1 MRAARYGWI
10 AWFCLCAFVATDGLR
25 AADQHPVPEPTAL
38 LVDEV
43 GALTDAERE
52 ALAARLKTIQSSG
65 RAQVAILISSGIARE
80 PLADYAL
87 RVAEKWALGR
97 AQRDDGLLVLVIPS
111 ATAARIEVGYGLEG
125 VIPDAR
131 ASQWLDDLLPAI
143 KTKELARG
151 LDHLLDQI
159 EGVLPNAKT
168 DTNTANDLFPDH
180 PEWRL
185 AFVLVVFSPFAL
197 FPLFFG
203 RSGAFAS
210 GPLLAAFYGGAAW
223 VLWESPAAAF
233 AVAAV
238 ALPFPFLWGLNW
250 REPEEL
256 GRGLRYGRTV
266 GNLIGVALFFSV
278 ITLFVGAGVS
288 AMEPDAVWVA
298 PLFAGLLSVG
308 LAICLFPGKPAH
320 YLGLVLTSAMQFV
333 FILVVAA
340 VALAPFMPHPG
351 RMAFTAAAV
360 VTACTALG
368 FYLDSR
374 ERARG
379 ARRRW
384 SLWCFGLALLLALP
398 FSVLALLLAAG
409 GEDFHTQLVQAA
421 AGSGSI
427 AAVLALAARVGLIA
441 AVRIGLGGRF
451 GGGGAGRSG

>member
-1 MRAARYGWI
+1 LRAARYGWI
-10 AWFCLCAFVATDGLR
+10 AWLCLCVFAATNGVY
-25 AADQHPVPEPTAL
+25 AADRHPIPEPTSL

-43 GALTDAERE
+43 GALTDAERQHI
-52 ALAARLKTIQSSG
+52 AVRLKTIQDSG
-65 RAQVAILISSGIARE
+65 RAQVAILISSGIEAE

-87 RVAEKWALGR
+87 RVAEKWQLGR

-131 ASQWLDDLLPAI
+131 ASQWLDGLLPAI
-143 KTKELARG
+143 KKKELARG

-159 EGVLPNAKT
+159 EGVLPSAKT
-168 DTNTANDLFPDH
+168 NTNTENYLFPDH

-185 AFVLVVFSPFAL
+185 PFVLVVFSPFAL

-203 RSGAFAS
+203 RSGALAS
-210 GPLLAAFYGGAAW
+210 GPLLAAFYGGATWA
-223 VLWESPAAAF
+223 LWESPAAGL

-238 ALPFPFLWGLNW
+238 ALPLPFLWGLNRRD
-250 REPEEL
+250 REKL
-256 GRGLRYGRTV
+256 GRGLRYARTF

-278 ITLFVGAGVS
+278 IALFVGAGIS
-288 AMEPDAVWVA
+288 AMEPDAAWVGL
-298 PLFAGLLSVG
+298 LFAGLLSMG
-308 LAICLFPGKPAH
+308 LVVLLFPGKPAH
-320 YLGLVLTSAMQFV
+320 YLGIVLTSAMHFV

-340 VALAPFMPHPG
+340 VALGPFMPHPG
-351 RMAFTAAAV
+351 RIAFAAAAV
-360 VTACTALG
+360 VTACIALG
-368 FYLDSR
+368 LYLDGR
-374 ERARG
+374 GRATG

-384 SLWCFGLALLLALP
+384 SLWCFGLAVLLALP
-398 FSVLALLLAAG
+398 FGVLALLLAVG
-409 GEDFHTQLVQAA
+409 GEEFHTRLVQAA

-427 AAVLALAARVGLIA
+427 AAVLTLAARVGLIA

>member
-1 MRAARYGWI
+1 VFAATNAVY
-10 AWFCLCAFVATDGLR
+10 
-25 AADQHPVPEPTAL
+25 AADQHPIPEPTRL

-52 ALAARLKTIQSSG
+52 DIAARLKTIQDTG
-65 RAQVAILISSGIARE
+65 RAQVAILISSGIERE
-80 PLADYAL
+80 SLADYAL
-87 RVAEKWALGR
+87 RVAEKWQLGR

-143 KTKELARG
+143 RKKELGKG

-159 EGVLPNAKT
+159 EGVLPSAKT
-168 DTNTANDLFPDH
+168 NADTENYLFPDH

-185 AFVLVVFSPFAL
+185 PFVLAVFSPFAL

-203 RSGAFAS
+203 RWGSFAS
-210 GPLLAAFYGGAAW
+210 GPLLAGFFGAAAW
-223 VLWESPAAAF
+223 VLWKSPAAGF
-233 AVAAV
+233 AIAAI
-238 ALPFPFLWGLNW
+238 ALPLPFLWGLNW

-256 GRGLRYGRTV
+256 GRGLRYGRTF

-278 ITLFVGAGVS
+278 ITLFVGAGLS
-288 AMEPDAVWVA
+288 AMAPDEVWGA
-298 PLFAGLLSVG
+298 PIFAGLLSMGV
-308 LAICLFPGKPAH
+308 AVFLFPGKPAH
-320 YLGLVLTSAMQFV
+320 YLGMALTSAMHFV
-333 FILVVAA
+333 FMLVVAA
-340 VALAPFMPHPG
+340 VALEPFMPHPG
-351 RMAFTAAAV
+351 RMAFAAAAIF
-360 VTACTALG
+360 TACTALAL
-368 FYLDSR
+368 YLNGR
-374 ERARG
+374 ERATG

-384 SLWCFGLALLLALP
+384 SLWCFGLALLFALP
-398 FSVLALLLAAG
+398 FGVLALLLAAG
-409 GEDFHTQLVQAA
+409 GEEFHTRLVQAA

-451 GGGGAGRSG
+451 GGGGAGRSE

>member
-1 MRAARYGWI
+1 LRAARYRWI
-10 AWFCLCAFVATDGLR
+10 AWFCFCVFA
-25 AADQHPVPEPTAL
+25 AADGVYAGEHRIPEPTRL
-38 LVDEV
+38 LVDEA

-52 ALAARLKTIQSSG
+52 DIAARLKRIQDSG
-65 RAQVAILISSGIARE
+65 RAQVAILISRGIEGEA
-80 PLADYAL
+80 LADYAL
-87 RVAEKWALGR
+87 RVAEKWQLGR
-97 AQRDDGLLVLVIPS
+97 AARDDGLLVLVIPS

-131 ASQWLDDLLPAI
+131 ASRWLDELLPAI
-143 KTKELARG
+143 QKKELGKA

-168 DTNTANDLFPDH
+168 NTNTENYLFPDH

-185 AFVLVVFSPFAL
+185 PFALVVFSPFAL

-203 RSGAFAS
+203 RWGAFAS
-210 GPLLAAFYGGAAW
+210 GPLLAAFFGGATWA
-223 VLWESPAAAF
+223 LWGSTAAGF

-238 ALPFPFLWGLNW
+238 ALPLPFLWGLNW
-250 REPEEL
+250 WEQEEL
-256 GRGLRYGRTV
+256 GRALRYGRV
-266 GNLIGVALFFSV
+266 FGNLVGVALFFSV
-278 ITLFVGAGVS
+278 ITLFVGAGVV
-288 AMEPDAVWVA
+288 AMEPDAVWIG

-308 LAICLFPGKPAH
+308 LAVFLFPGKPAD
-320 YLGLVLTSAMQFV
+320 YLMIVLRSAMQFV

-340 VALAPFMPHPG
+340 VAFEPFITHPG
-351 RMAFTAAAV
+351 RIAFAAAAL
-360 VTACTALG
+360 VTTCVALG
-368 FYLDSR
+368 LYLDDR

-379 ARRRW
+379 ARKRW
-384 SLWCFGLALLLALP
+384 SLWFFGLALLLTLP
-398 FSVLALLLAAG
+398 LGVLALLLAAG

-451 GGGGAGRSG
+451 GGGGAGRSE